1 MAEAISASDI
11 VALLVDRGLT
21 IATGESIT
29 AGLVA
34 GTLAEVPGCSAVLR
48 GGVVAY
54 QADVKTALLGVS
66 ASALDQGIVSRAV
79 AVAMAQGAA
88 RVLGADIGIGTTG
101 VAGPESHDGQPVG
114 SVWIAAAG
122 AGGVRSAH
130 LSLTGDRAQIRCQ
143 TVEACWGL
151 VSDLLTGS

>member
-1 MAEAISASDI
+1 MADAIAAPDI

-34 GTLAEVPGCSAVLR
+34 GTLAEVPGCSTVLR

-88 RVLGADIGIGTTG
+88 RALGADIGIGTTG
-101 VAGPESHDGQPVG
+101 VAGPEPHDGQPVG
-114 SVWIAAAG
+114 SVWIDAAG
-122 AGGVRSAH
+122 AGGVRSTH

-151 VSDLLTGS
+151 VSDLLAGS